1 MSLTPVYVAAIAV
14 LVLAGLNAR
23 RKSSRPPLPP
33 GPKGYPLVGNIA
45 ENIGLFDWK
54 QFYKARALW
63 GAPGFIWA
71 SSIQC

>member
-1 MSLTPVYVAAIAV
+1 MYLTPVYVAVIAV
-14 LVLAGLNAR
+14 LVLTGLNAR
-23 RKSSRPPLPP
+23 RKGSRPPLPP

-63 GAPGFIWA
+63 GASPLMQA
-71 SSIQC
+71 SSIQR